1 MPELPEVERGRL
13 VAERAAVG
21 RTCLSIHGKD
31 DSIVFCDQSRT
42 RIARALKGK
51 VITAACR
58 HGKQLWLEF
67 ESAPALL
74 IHFGMTGSL
83 QAYRDDQESPRFSRM
98 EMRLSGGIHLA
109 MPDPRRFGRIRM
121 RNEPRNEPPV
131 ANLGFDPLDQMPD
144 KASFRRMVNRRRTTI
159 KGLLLNQKFCAGIG
173 NWIADEIL
181 YQSGID
187 PRTRT
192 DKMDDASVDK
202 VRSWTS
208 KIIKRA
214 VEVNSDSSRFPKT
227 WLFHKRWGKPEGA
240 LTRRGE
246 SIEIMTVAGRTTAW
260 APAAQS

>member
-13 VAERAAVG
+13 VAEKAAVG
-21 RTCLSIHGKD
+21 RTCLSVHGKD
-31 DSIVFCDQSRT
+31 DSIVFCDQSRS
-42 RIARALKGK
+42 RIARALKNK

-67 ESAPALL
+67 DGAPALL

-83 QAYRDDQESPRFSRM
+83 QAYREDQNSPRFSRM
-98 EMRLSGGIHLA
+98 ELLLSGGIHLA

-121 RNEPRNEPPV
+121 RVDPRNEPPV
-131 ANLGFDPLDQMPD
+131 STLGFDPLYQMPD
-144 KASFRRMVNRRRTTI
+144 RASFREMVATRKTTI

-192 DKMDDASVDK
+192 DRMDASRVDK

-208 KIIKRA
+208 KIIKKS

-227 WLFHKRWGKPEGA
+227 WLFHERWGKPEGA

-246 SIEIMTVAGRTTAW
+246 LIEIMTVAGRTTAW
-260 APAAQS
+260 VPSAQT

>member
-13 VAERAAVG
+13 VAERTAVG
-21 RTCLSIHGKD
+21 RRCLSVHGKE

-42 RIARALKGK
+42 RIGRALKNK
-51 VITAACR
+51 LITRACR

-67 ESAPALL
+67 ENAPALL

-83 QAYRDDQESPRFSRM
+83 QAYRDGQEAPRFSRL
-98 EMRLSGGIHLA
+98 ELRLSGGMHLA

-121 RNEPRNEPPV
+121 RKDPRNEPPISM
-131 ANLGFDPLDQMPD
+131 LGFDPLHQMPD
-144 KASFRRMVNRRRTTI
+144 KSSFRDMVISRRTTI

-181 YQSGID
+181 YQAGID

-192 DKMDDASVDK
+192 DGMDDSSIER
-202 VRSWTS
+202 VRRWTR
-208 KIIKRA
+208 KIIEKS
-214 VEVNSDSSRFPKT
+214 VEVNANSSKFPRT
-227 WLFHKRWGKPEGA
+227 WLFHERWGKPEDA

-246 SIEIMTVAGRTTAW
+246 RIEIITVAGRPTAW
-260 APAAQS
+260 VPSAQS